1 MKRKYLM
8 AVLACSLCL
17 TAASVQGM
25 AATAASAKT
34 ESKEE
39 TEEKNTE
46 AAEAETEAKET
57 ETTTEKASEEET
69 EEAETE
75 EANET
80 EAETKEEETEEAMER
95 PTYKALDFVTLGDY
109 KDLVINQKDLGLPD
123 VYTDEV
129 INEYVESS
137 LKSIAASVDGVA
149 EELTEG
155 TVEEGDTANIDYVG
169 KKDGEA
175 FDGGTAE
182 GYDLTIGSGMFIEG
196 FEEGL
201 VGAKIGDTVDLNLT
215 FPEGYQNEDL
225 AGQEV
230 VFTVT
235 VNSVKRVPEITDEL
249 VNKVTNGDFSDLA
262 SYTEYVRS
270 YMDADLEQQKTSA
283 LHDKAFSMLKEASE
297 INGYPEGLKE
307 YTEAFIQDYYEAS
320 AERYGM
326 ELPEFLE
333 KAVGI
338 TEEEFQKELVDM
350 AEENMDL
357 ELYFN
362 AILETEK
369 IEITDADYE
378 LMAQNYGY
386 ESFEAMYESGGDP
399 IKESAYLNM
408 IQAKALEALTEN
420 VTVQE

>member
-17 TAASVQGM
+17 TAASVHGM

-46 AAEAETEAKET
+46 VAEAETEAKET
-57 ETTTEKASEEET
+57 ETTTEKASE
-69 EEAETE
+69 AETE
-75 EANET
+75 EAADET
-80 EAETKEEETEEAMER
+80 ETETKEEETEEAMER

-123 VYTDEV
+123 VYTDEE

-137 LKSIAASVDGVA
+137 LKSIAASVDGVV

-182 GYDLTIGSGMFIEG
+182 GHDLTIGSGMFIEG

-201 VGAKIGDTVDLNLT
+201 VGVKIGDTVDLNLT
-215 FPEGYQNEDL
+215 FPEGYKNEDL

-249 VNKVTNGDFSDLA
+249 VSTVTNGDFSDLA

-270 YMDADLEQQKTSA
+270 YMDGDLEQQKTSA

-333 KAVGI
+333 KAIGI

>member
-46 AAEAETEAKET
+46 VAEAETEAKET
-57 ETTTEKASEEET
+57 ETTTEKASE
-69 EEAETE
+69 AETE
-75 EANET
+75 EAADET
-80 EAETKEEETEEAMER
+80 ETETKEEETEEAMER

-123 VYTDEV
+123 VYTDEE

-182 GYDLTIGSGMFIEG
+182 GYDLTIGSGLFIEG

-201 VGAKIGDTVDLNLT
+201 VGVKIGDTVDLNLT
-215 FPEGYQNEDL
+215 FPEGYKNEDL

-249 VNKVTNGDFSDLA
+249 VSTVTNGDFSDLA

-270 YMDADLEQQKTSA
+270 YMDGDLEQQKTSA

-333 KAVGI
+333 KAIGI

>member
-270 YMDADLEQQKTSA
+270 YMDGDLEQQKTSA

-333 KAVGI
+333 KAIGI

>member
-1 MKRKYLM
+1 
-8 AVLACSLCL
+8 
-17 TAASVQGM
+17 
-25 AATAASAKT
+25 
-34 ESKEE
+34 
-39 TEEKNTE
+39 
-46 AAEAETEAKET
+46 
-57 ETTTEKASEEET
+57 
-69 EEAETE
+69 
-75 EANET
+75 
-80 EAETKEEETEEAMER
+80 MER

-270 YMDADLEQQKTSA
+270 YMDGDLEQQKTSA

-333 KAVGI
+333 KAIGI

-386 ESFEAMYESGGDP
+386 ESFEAMYESGRR
-399 IKESAYLNM
+399 AY
-408 IQAKALEALTEN
+408 
-420 VTVQE
+420 

>member
-17 TAASVQGM
+17 TVASVQGM

-46 AAEAETEAKET
+46 VAEAETEAKET
-57 ETTTEKASEEET
+57 ETTTEKASE
-69 EEAETE
+69 AETE
-75 EANET
+75 EAADET
-80 EAETKEEETEEAMER
+80 ETETKEEETEETEEAMER

-123 VYTDEV
+123 VYTDEE

-182 GYDLTIGSGMFIEG
+182 GYDLTIGSGLFIEG

-215 FPEGYQNEDL
+215 FPEGYKNEDL

-249 VNKVTNGDFSDLA
+249 VSTVTNGDFSDLA

-270 YMDADLEQQKTSA
+270 YMDGDLEQQKTSA

-333 KAVGI
+333 KAIGI

>member
-1 MKRKYLM
+1 MKRKYLI

-17 TAASVQGM
+17 TAASVHGM

-39 TEEKNTE
+39 TEEKNTDV
-46 AAEAETEAKET
+46 AEAETEAKET
-57 ETTTEKASEEET
+57 ETTTEKASE
-69 EEAETE
+69 AETE
-75 EANET
+75 EAADET
-80 EAETKEEETEEAMER
+80 ETETKEEETEEAMER

-123 VYTDEV
+123 VYTDEE

-182 GYDLTIGSGMFIEG
+182 GYDLTIGSGLFIEG

-215 FPEGYQNEDL
+215 VPKGYKNEDL

-249 VNKVTNGDFSDLA
+249 VSTVTNGDFSDLA

-270 YMDADLEQQKTSA
+270 YMDGDLEQQKTSA

-333 KAVGI
+333 KAIGI

>member
-46 AAEAETEAKET
+46 VAEAETEAKET
-57 ETTTEKASEEET
+57 ETTTEKASE
-69 EEAETE
+69 AETE
-75 EANET
+75 EAADET
-80 EAETKEEETEEAMER
+80 ETETKEEETEEAMER

-123 VYTDEV
+123 VYTDEE

-182 GYDLTIGSGMFIEG
+182 GYDLTIGSGLFIEG

-215 FPEGYQNEDL
+215 FPEGYKNEDL

-249 VNKVTNGDFSDLA
+249 VSTVTNGDFSDLA

-270 YMDADLEQQKTSA
+270 YMDGDLEQQKTSA

-333 KAVGI
+333 KAIGI